1 MKDGM
6 YKQWNILN
14 EINKKKEILPCDNM
28 DETWGH
34 CSKWNKSDR
43 TRQQIPWD
51 LTYVWGEKKTHTCR
65 IWWLSERQGQ
75 NVGWTKWVKGV
86 KRYKLPFIK
95 WRSHRNI
102 MYSMVIIF
110 NNTVLLIWKLLREQV
125 LNALVT

>member
-51 LTYVWGEKKTHTCR
+51 LTYMWGEKNLIHAEFGGCQRGRGKM
-65 IWWLSERQGQ
+65 WVEQ
-75 NVGWTKWVKGV
+75 NEWKESKGTNFH
-86 KRYKLPFIK
+86 L
-95 WRSHRNI
+95 
-102 MYSMVIIF
+102 
-110 NNTVLLIWKLLREQV
+110 
-125 LNALVT
+125 